1 MRWTPLQKLSISNVA
16 AFLLLGLGGVV
27 SYYFAARLTA
37 SERFVARTN
46 QNITSALAIIAGTQD
61 AVRATKAYV
70 VRGDSLERDALNAAQ
85 ATVEDAVDA
94 MNQASEDNP
103 RQRRLLGILAQQ
115 VAASFGEFRTT
126 FVLREHAGAESA
138 KKYLVRQSPPH
149 ESDSLMKIVNRM
161 RDEELRILAEYTRAQ
176 SATGQTTLRVILL
189 VAALAF
195 LLAALALQPMRPS
208 VAARITSQSAP
219 VDDAPAV
226 SGDAPV

>member
-85 ATVEDAVDA
+85 STVEDAIDA
-94 MNQASEDNP
+94 MNRASEDNP
-103 RQRRLLGILAQQ
+103 RQRQLLGSLAPQ
-115 VAASFGEFRTT
+115 VAASFGEFRAT
-126 FVLREHAGAESA
+126 FAIRDHAGAESA
-138 KKYLVRQSPPH
+138 RQYLTRESMPH
-149 ESDSLMKIVNRM
+149 GADSLMKIADQMRM
-161 RDEELRILAEYTRAQ
+161 EELRVLAETTRRQ

-189 VAALAF
+189 GTALAF
-195 LLAALALQPMRPS
+195 LLTGLALQPMRPS

-219 VDDAPAV
+219 ADN
-226 SGDAPV
+226 